1 MVFFIYLSYTGS
13 LNWQVITFVRVQ
25 KCCHFLNIENMKTGY
40 KLLNSLI
47 IWHLRLLNFLPFD
60 VTSVM
65 KQQSCVCVC
74 TYA

>member
-1 MVFFIYLSYTGS
+1 VAKAPTFQSLLDPVYRFYIFLFGAYGFFIHLSYTGS

-47 IWHLRLLNFLPFD
+47 I
-60 VTSVM
+60 
-65 KQQSCVCVC
+65 
-74 TYA
+74 